1 MSKSYRSDPR
11 NHIGRTLEIIQDI
24 RGWISADGFSDSASI
39 QQRTS
44 RNKLPKIVI
53 LFDEQNT
60 FSKTL
65 CKQAFQPIISFARKY
80 YGTLSICSHLPIFSR
95 LTCQYCSII
104 TLSLGTSTLE
114 TSTLEKSKLGKSQ
127 LGKITAWKNHSLEKS
142 QLHKSQLHKSQL
154 DKAQLEK
161 VTT

>member
-11 NHIGRTLEIIQDI
+11 NHIGQTMDF

-53 LFDEQNT
+53 LFDEQIT

-65 CKQAFQPIISFARKY
+65 CKQAF
-80 YGTLSICSHLPIFSR
+80 
-95 LTCQYCSII
+95 
-104 TLSLGTSTLE
+104 
-114 TSTLEKSKLGKSQ
+114 
-127 LGKITAWKNHSLEKS
+127 
-142 QLHKSQLHKSQL
+142 
-154 DKAQLEK
+154 
-161 VTT
+161 